1 MINKANRAKFVLG
14 MIAITSFAAITP
26 RANAVIL
33 TSNSALGN
41 IMSQAK
47 LNLDSPIQ
55 QAVVEKALE
64 KYGRTSQI
72 IICRPYAGC
81 IPVPPPR
88 KPNPI

>member
-26 RANAVIL
+26 RANAVTL

-55 QAVVEKALE
+55 QAVVEKAQE
-64 KYGRTSQI
+64 KYGRIAIGS
-72 IICRPYAGC
+72 CDPYRGC
-81 IPVPPPR
+81 LPRTRGPVVR
-88 KPNPI
+88 

>member
-26 RANAVIL
+26 RANAVTL

-55 QAVVEKALE
+55 QAAVEKALE
-64 KYGRTSQI
+64 KYGRTVAYRD
-72 IICRPYAGC
+72 CNPYRGC
-81 IPVPPPR
+81 LPR
-88 KPNPI
+88 SGPARM